1 MKHLSTVFIYSFF
14 LLIVALFIPK
24 ALFAQDTTKVAKD
37 TILVQK
43 NVRTGKIFGSV
54 KDKNTQEII
63 ISATIS
69 VEGTQ
74 IVALSDEQGTFKLE
88 NIPVGSYN
96 IKVSSLNFKEQV
108 RYNIVVNAGN
118 ANTLNFEL
126 LEDIDN
132 ESETEAVEVSGKK
145 STVAVA
151 NIDTP
156 LSIQSLSS
164 EEIKSNP
171 GGNFD
176 ISRVIQA
183 LPGVGGTTGG
193 GGFRND
199 IIIRGGAPNENVYYL
214 DGIEIPVI
222 NHFATQGSAGGP
234 AGILNVNFIE
244 DVTLSSSAFHSR
256 YDNTLSSVLQF
267 KQRDGNPERLQT
279 NIRLSGT
286 ELAATLEGP
295 INKKSK
301 KTTFLASA
309 RRSYLQL
316 LFTAIDLPIRPN
328 YWDFQYKVTH
338 KINTKTTL
346 TAIGV
351 GAIDEF
357 KFGVPRKSNAS
368 KEYVLRA
375 TPFINQWNYTTG
387 FILKRLITNGFVNV
401 AVSRNMF
408 DNKLDQFEDAQNAD
422 ETKRTLG
429 IKSQEIE
436 NKLRIDVNKSIN
448 GWKFSYGLVAQFV
461 KYNNNAF
468 IRIQN
473 PLFDNSGVQTSP
485 AINAKFNTA
494 IEFGRY
500 GLFGQISK
508 VFGKLATSFGLRT
521 DMNDYMTD
529 AMNPLNTL
537 SPRLSLSYPISDR
550 ITVNASVGQYYKLP
564 TYTVLGFEDNAG
576 NRVNKNTKYTASTHY
591 VGGFEFLPTQ
601 SLRITAEGFYKK
613 YSNYAVS
620 VRNGISLANQGGDFG
635 SIGNEAVTTNGEGR
649 AFGLELFAQQK
660 LAKGLF
666 IVGSYTFFKSEF
678 SGNDGKLVASAWD
691 TRHLFSFILGKK
703 FKKGWE
709 MGLKYR
715 FAGGTPYT
723 PFTSDEALAKS
734 QYVLTG
740 RGTQDFTQLNTQRL
754 NGFNQFDFRLD
765 KKWNRKG
772 FTFDLYLDV
781 TNAFVFQNQ
790 AVPQYTFKRDEI
802 TKQVITTDGK
812 PLASNGANAIAVILP
827 NDNTSVVPTIGFI
840 VEF

>member
-1 MKHLSTVFIYSFF
+1 MKKI
-14 LLIVALFIPK
+14 LFILIFSLLTISN

-37 TILVQK
+37 TILIQK
-43 NVRTGKIFGSV
+43 SVRTGKIFGSV

-69 VEGTQ
+69 VEGTE
-74 IVALSDEQGTFKLE
+74 ISTLSDEQGSFRLE

-96 IKVSSLNFKEQV
+96 IKVNSLNYKEQI

-132 ESETEAVEVSGKK
+132 ENETAAVEVSGKK
-145 STVAVA
+145 TTVAVA

-267 KQRDGNPERLQT
+267 KQRDGNPERLQA

-295 INKKSK
+295 INKKAK

-316 LFTAIDLPIRPN
+316 LFAAIDLPIRPN

-338 KINTKTTL
+338 KFNAKTTL

-357 KFGVPRKSNAS
+357 KFGVPRNSDAS

-375 TPFINQWNYTTG
+375 TPFINQWNYTVGATV
-387 FILKRLITNGFVNV
+387 KHLITNGFVSV
-401 AVSRNMF
+401 ALSRNMF

-429 IKSQEIE
+429 LKSQEIE

-448 GWKFSYGLVAQFV
+448 GWKFSYGVSAQFV

-473 PLFDNSGVQTSP
+473 PLFNNSGTQIAP
-485 AINAKFNTA
+485 AINARFNTA

-500 GLFGQISK
+500 GVFGQISR
-508 VFGKLATSFGLRT
+508 VFGKLGTSFGLRT

-529 AMNPLNTL
+529 AMNPLSTL
-537 SPRLSLSYPISDR
+537 SPRLSLSYPISDG
-550 ITVNASVGQYYKLP
+550 ITANVSVGKYYKLP
-564 TYTVLGFEDNAG
+564 TYTVLGFEDNTG
-576 NRVNKNTKYTASTHY
+576 NRVNKNSKYTGSMHY
-591 VGGFEFLPTQ
+591 VAGFEFLPTQ
-601 SLRITAEGFYKK
+601 SLRITAEGFFKK

-620 VRNGISLANQGGDFG
+620 VRDGISLANQGGDFG
-635 SIGNEAVTTNGEGR
+635 SIGNEAVTTNGEGQTYG
-649 AFGLELFAQQK
+649 FELFAQQK
-660 LAKGLF
+660 LSKGLF
-666 IVGSYTFFKSEF
+666 IVASYTFFNSEF
-678 SGNDGKLVASAWD
+678 AGTNGKLISSAWD
-691 TRHLFSFILGKK
+691 TRHLVSFILGKK

-723 PFTSDEALAKS
+723 PFTSDDALAKS

-740 RGTQDFTQLNTQRL
+740 RGTQDFTQLNSQRL
-754 NGFNQFDFRLD
+754 SGFNQFDFRLD
-765 KKWNRKG
+765 KKWNKKG
-772 FTFDLYLDV
+772 FTLDIYLDV
-781 TNAFVFQNQ
+781 TNAFAFKN
-790 AVPQYTFKRDEI
+790 ASIPRYTFKRDEI
-802 TKQVITTDGK
+802 TKQIVTTDGQ
-812 PLASNGANAIAVILP
+812 PLATNGSNAISTILP
-827 NDNTSVVPTIGFI
+827 NDAASVVPTIGFI